1 MGLGGNIFGDA
12 KQTLDKLKSEGTINF
27 ARFQKIL
34 KDSDIDYC
42 RRAYELLYVMEYIDP
57 VDNQTSY
64 YLDAKINSNE
74 YRDDSAWLIYYLP
87 DKFYDY
93 MTVEQGFEVLLKNS
107 ANDDSELLLNR
118 AMKVIYRLAEEKTK
132 YLAECVKNP
141 CDNAYYKS
149 YVEELLHDL
158 CYGNRSITRDDVS
171 ASDWQDAMIY
181 LRYKNLRILDLGDDL
196 FERGGKA
203 LQNYQILYIL
213 ETYGEEKVKL
223 LADEYFR
230 KYYYCE
236 DISILG
242 FIGEELGEDF
252 SQKFVKQQEP
262 RSINESD
269 LEKTSFLNFYKYP
282 EWIRFSPDANM
293 KIISKILHDELA
305 GEEVNYYL
313 GTNETLEDCTK
324 IYPAIKHILQTTNS
338 YKLFHVAGSAL
349 NTIWGSLLEDNEKL
363 EEWLQGEIYNIFWPR
378 IRSIRRLQ
386 NSKELKFIN
395 SDEEDIF
402 NNEVDWVLGLNDKTL
417 QRCNPSLWKSLKQ
430 EADRGIDGMLEKITQ
445 DIPSRAF
452 AVKCS
457 KMSAK
462 EIMNLANIRYGNG
475 VLKHGLYISLCNY
488 VGVTHEGVEEIF
500 NLILSSGDEDND
512 SICKIKIDDVPKVM
526 YQLVSSNGYCA
537 SKQFRTCI
545 MESMIK
551 NFDELVKYICKAD
564 FAAIFMAACE
574 GVKQQDEIPLLE
586 NLADAIKKQTSYRV
600 EQEDD
605 KGRLD
610 TAWFVIA
617 YTAKHKILE
626 QERRQIASIKN
637 FDLALAK
644 VRQKV
649 VEYEQ
654 WVEELQK
661 KLIAYSQKAT
671 LQD

>member
-269 LEKTSFLNFYKYP
+269 LEKTRML
-282 EWIRFSPDANM
+282 
-293 KIISKILHDELA
+293 IS
-305 GEEVNYYL
+305 
-313 GTNETLEDCTK
+313 
-324 IYPAIKHILQTTNS
+324 
-338 YKLFHVAGSAL
+338 
-349 NTIWGSLLEDNEKL
+349 
-363 EEWLQGEIYNIFWPR
+363 
-378 IRSIRRLQ
+378 
-386 NSKELKFIN
+386 
-395 SDEEDIF
+395 
-402 NNEVDWVLGLNDKTL
+402 
-417 QRCNPSLWKSLKQ
+417 
-430 EADRGIDGMLEKITQ
+430 
-445 DIPSRAF
+445 
-452 AVKCS
+452 
-457 KMSAK
+457 
-462 EIMNLANIRYGNG
+462 
-475 VLKHGLYISLCNY
+475 
-488 VGVTHEGVEEIF
+488 
-500 NLILSSGDEDND
+500 
-512 SICKIKIDDVPKVM
+512 
-526 YQLVSSNGYCA
+526 
-537 SKQFRTCI
+537 
-545 MESMIK
+545 
-551 NFDELVKYICKAD
+551 
-564 FAAIFMAACE
+564 
-574 GVKQQDEIPLLE
+574 
-586 NLADAIKKQTSYRV
+586 
-600 EQEDD
+600 
-605 KGRLD
+605 
-610 TAWFVIA
+610 
-617 YTAKHKILE
+617 
-626 QERRQIASIKN
+626 
-637 FDLALAK
+637 
-644 VRQKV
+644 
-649 VEYEQ
+649 
-654 WVEELQK
+654 
-661 KLIAYSQKAT
+661 SQ
-671 LQD
+671 

>member
-1 MGLGGNIFGDA
+1 
-12 KQTLDKLKSEGTINF
+12 
-27 ARFQKIL
+27 
-34 KDSDIDYC
+34 
-42 RRAYELLYVMEYIDP
+42 ME
-57 VDNQTSY
+57 
-64 YLDAKINSNE
+64 K
-74 YRDDSAWLIYYLP
+74 
-87 DKFYDY
+87 K
-93 MTVEQGFEVLLKNS
+93 
-107 ANDDSELLLNR
+107 
-118 AMKVIYRLAEEKTK
+118 
-132 YLAECVKNP
+132 
-141 CDNAYYKS
+141 
-149 YVEELLHDL
+149 
-158 CYGNRSITRDDVS
+158 
-171 ASDWQDAMIY
+171 
-181 LRYKNLRILDLGDDL
+181 
-196 FERGGKA
+196 
-203 LQNYQILYIL
+203 
-213 ETYGEEKVKL
+213 KVKL

-242 FIGEELGEDF
+242 FIGEKLGEDF

-262 RSINESD
+262 RAINESD
-269 LEKTSFLNFYKYP
+269 LKKTSFLNFYKYP

-293 KIISKILHDELA
+293 KIISKILHDKLA
-305 GEEVNYYL
+305 DEEVDYYL
-313 GTNETLEDCTK
+313 GTSETLEDCTK
-324 IYPAIKHILQTTNS
+324 IYPAVKHILQTTNN
-338 YKLFHVAGSAL
+338 YRLFYIAGDVL
-349 NTIWGSLLEDNEKL
+349 NVIWVNLPDEENLEK
-363 EEWLQGEIYNIFWPR
+363 WLQREIYNIFWPR

-386 NSKELKFIN
+386 NARELEFVN

-402 NNEVDWVLGLNDKTL
+402 KDATTWILSLNDKTL
-417 QRCNPSLWKSLKQ
+417 RRCNPSLWKSLKQ

-475 VLKHGLYISLCNY
+475 VLEHDLYISLCNY
-488 VGVTHEGVEEIF
+488 AGVTREGIEEIF
-500 NLILSSGDEDND
+500 NLILSSDDEDSD
-512 SICKIKIDDVPKVM
+512 SICKIKIDNVSKVM
-526 YQLVSSNGYCA
+526 YQLVSGNGYCA
-537 SKQFRTCI
+537 SKEFRTCI
-545 MESMIK
+545 MELMIK
-551 NFDELVKYICKAD
+551 NFDELAKYVCKAD

-574 GVKQQDEIPLLE
+574 GVKQQDEISLLE
-586 NLADAIKKQTSYRV
+586 NLASAIKKHTNYKV

-610 TAWFVIA
+610 VAWFVIA

-654 WVEELQK
+654 LVEELQK
-661 KLIAYSQKAT
+661 NLIAYSQKAT